1 MNNRYQILKS
11 LENFNKLISMGI
23 LSIHLFDW
31 IVIYEYYLIERQT
44 NKKLQSYSNTAEQYK
59 IGERHVMRVVS
70 WMEGY

>member
-1 MNNRYQILKS
+1 MNNRYETLKS
-11 LENFNKLISMGI
+11 LENFNKLIALGI

-70 WMEGY
+70 WMEGC

>member
-1 MNNRYQILKS
+1 
-11 LENFNKLISMGI
+11 MGI